1 MYKIRVNSEIKLIKM
16 SYIKQILIGTIK
28 KVLKYILDKLS
39 SMSFIGDNMRPFK
52 SYAGTSRESVDE
64 CVDLAGSM
72 RI

>member
-1 MYKIRVNSEIKLIKM
+1 M

-52 SYAGTSRESVDE
+52 SNAGTSRENAGESVKPLQDH
-64 CVDLAGSM
+64 
-72 RI
+72 